1 MKSFL
6 TVVPPKHFQSRH
18 RLATY
23 KSDTK
28 DFGLDGGVKMS
39 APLINSAGSK
49 LLIFLAELI
58 QSLQITSA
66 AEPSDGCE
74 MCGSCRSTMS
84 CNCHSFICQ
93 GRRTCTT
100 GLVVSFH
107 GALHVST
114 LPHNLI
120 QLLPDQVLH
129 VCTQV
134 ADLLQPWL

>member
-1 MKSFL
+1 
-6 TVVPPKHFQSRH
+6 
-18 RLATY
+18 
-23 KSDTK
+23 
-28 DFGLDGGVKMS
+28 MS
-39 APLINSAGSK
+39 ASLINSAGSK
-49 LLIFLAELI
+49 LLTFLAELI
-58 QSLQITSA
+58 QSRQASSV

-74 MCGSCRSTMS
+74 MCGSCRSTVS
-84 CNCHSFICQ
+84 CNGNSFICQ

-100 GLVVSFH
+100 GLVVRFH

-120 QLLPDQVLH
+120 QLLPGQVLC